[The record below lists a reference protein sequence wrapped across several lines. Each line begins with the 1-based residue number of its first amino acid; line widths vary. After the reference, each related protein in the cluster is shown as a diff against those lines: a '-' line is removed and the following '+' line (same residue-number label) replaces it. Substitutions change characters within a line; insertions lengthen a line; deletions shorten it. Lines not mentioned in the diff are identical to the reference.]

1 MTSNGTFTVTGTTAA
16 TVSVGGRVMAARD
29 RVIRNVV
36 ITMIDSQG
44 KVRTARTTGFGYY
57 QFSDVA
63 AGETYVFTASGK
75 QTTFR
80 QNTQVHSITEDTSNV
95 NFIANDPSLSP

>member
-1 MTSNGTFTVTGTTAA
+1 MT
-16 TVSVGGRVMAARD
+16 
-29 RVIRNVV
+29 
-36 ITMIDSQG
+36 DSRG

-75 QTTFR
+75 QFTFE

-95 NFIANDPSLSP
+95 NFIANDQWRSP